1 MNVKQV
7 VMVLAVP
14 LFLSGCFGSYARSGR
29 GETCE
34 RAIKQYTS
42 MLRWQEA
49 EKAALVFVDDSQRDR
64 YTQSAQ
70 ALRQRGVS
78 VADYRILAQQC
89 LSEQGEGKAT
99 VEFFYY
105 IMPDSRL
112 KTVTD
117 HQKWRFREERVTAG
131 DPGQGWKLLS
141 PLPDFN

>member
-7 VMVLAVP
+7 VMALAVP

-70 ALRQRGVS
+70 ALRQRGGS

-117 HQKWRFREERVTAG
+117 YQKWRFREERVTAG

>member
-7 VMVLAVP
+7 VMALAVP

-117 HQKWRFREERVTAG
+117 YQKWRFREERVTAG